1 MPKYD
6 VACQRCEAEKELFM
20 TFQEYD
26 RSRDAG
32 VETYCT
38 GCRETTRHLVR
49 MRIAPGVEWR
59 TDGAY
64 NYDNADQWT
73 RYQRDHFAESGDRSD
88 KKLAMRKRRR
98 PELGV
103 IE

>member
-6 VACQRCEAEKELFM
+6 VFCTKCNSEKEIFM
-20 TFQEYD
+20 TFREYD
-26 RSRDAG
+26 ESKDTG
-32 VETYCT
+32 ILTYCVK
-38 GCRETTRHLVR
+38 CKNTTLQEIIMLVP
-49 MRIAPGVEWR
+49 ASVEWR

-64 NYDNADQWT
+64 NYDNADQFT
-73 RYQRDHFAESGDRSD
+73 RYQRDHYAESGDRSD

-98 PELGV
+98 PELGY